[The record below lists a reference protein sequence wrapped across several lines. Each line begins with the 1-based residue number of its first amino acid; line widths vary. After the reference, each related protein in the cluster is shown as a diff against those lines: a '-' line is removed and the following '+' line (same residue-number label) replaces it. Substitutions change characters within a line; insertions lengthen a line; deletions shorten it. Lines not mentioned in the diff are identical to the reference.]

1 MSGASKSFRALNR
14 LAKWRSVLA
23 GWQLGTRPKG
33 DPECDAVRDQ
43 RELLLLIRAELN
55 ALAALCL
62 EKRLFTAEEW
72 DSTLARE
79 ADELSAS
86 LAERFPGFRATD
98 VGLEMD
104 SKVAAATTKG
114 WRP

>member
-1 MSGASKSFRALNR
+1 MSQAHRALNR

-43 RELLLLIRAELN
+43 RELLLLLRAELN
-55 ALAALCL
+55 ALTALCL
-62 EKRLFTAEEW
+62 DKRVFAAEEW
-72 DSTLARE
+72 DAQVAKE
-79 ADELSAS
+79 ADFLSES

-104 SKVAAATTKG
+104 SRVAAQTMKG
-114 WRP
+114 WKP